1 MTDADERAEARRLL
15 AEEIEQSA
23 EADHRIAGLLRRG
36 IALAVT
42 VAALYVLAPQLLDVL
57 SSAERLRTFRWR
69 WFVLMLGLEAVSFA
83 CTWWLTRITLPR
95 VGWFVASTS
104 QLVSNAVSRVI
115 PGGAAVGGAT
125 LYRMLAVSGVSAGEA
140 GTTLAATSILT
151 TGALFAIPAL
161 AALLALAGAP
171 IPEGLA
177 PVAAMGA
184 VFFVLLLVVGIIGT
198 VTDRPLDLVAA
209 GINRVRRAIARRRG
223 RPSDFDN
230 AFFRRERDRMVDA
243 MGSGWRLAMV
253 ASAGKW
259 AFDYLAL
266 VAGLYGVG
274 ADPRL
279 SVVLLAYAGAGVL
292 SMVPITPGGLGFVE
306 AGLTALLTVA
316 GISLQDALLATLAY
330 RLVSFWIPLPVGLVA
345 WFLFRRRYPGN
356 EIRPAR
362 SSG

>member
-23 EADHRIAGLLRRG
+23 EADRRIGSLLRRG
-36 IALAVT
+36 IALV
-42 VAALYVLAPQLLDVL
+42 VSVIALYVLAPQILDVV

-69 WFVLMLGLEAVSFA
+69 WFVLMVGLEAASFT

-95 VGWFVASTS
+95 VGWFVAGTS
-104 QLVSNAVSRVI
+104 QLVSNAVSRVV

-140 GTTLAATSILT
+140 AATLAATSILT

-161 AALLALAGAP
+161 AAVLALAGAP
-171 IPEGLA
+171 IPEGLT
-177 PVAAMGA
+177 PVAATGA

-198 VTDRPLDLVAA
+198 VTDRPLDLVAT

-223 RPSDFDN
+223 RPADFDSGY
-230 AFFRRERDRMVDA
+230 FRRERDRMVEA
-243 MGSGWRLAMV
+243 IGSGWRLAIV

-259 AFDYLAL
+259 AFDYLVL
-266 VAGLYGVG
+266 VAALYGVG

-279 SVVLLAYAGAGVL
+279 SVVLLAYAGASVL
-292 SMVPITPGGLGFVE
+292 SMVPLTPGGLGFVE
-306 AGLTALLTVA
+306 AGLAALLVVA

-330 RLVSFWIPLPVGLVA
+330 RLVSFWMPLPAGLVA
-345 WFLFRRRYPGN
+345 WILFSRRYAPDQT
-356 EIRPAR
+356 R
-362 SSG
+362 SK